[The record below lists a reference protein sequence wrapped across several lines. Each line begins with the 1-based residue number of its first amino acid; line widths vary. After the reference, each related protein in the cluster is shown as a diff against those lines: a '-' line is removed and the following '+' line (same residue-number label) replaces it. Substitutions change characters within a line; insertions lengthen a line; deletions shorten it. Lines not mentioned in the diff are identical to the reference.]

1 MYSTINSCLGKTFS
15 GKKLLEPVA
24 RGKGSATKQLT
35 FSLWLYIRIS
45 LSTCTSTTNQQMAWL
60 AFGKI
65 SRGDLSI
72 SVGFHAH
79 VFSGIIVILNTSKFT
94 YGAIFNLVWI
104 SPLVS
109 FPQVS
114 WGSALEFIY
123 PMKQTMSSQAGV
135 NIMGDIEEFTLMV
148 ASWVIKARWREIQ
161 RFLLEFKAS

>member
-1 MYSTINSCLGKTFS
+1 M
-15 GKKLLEPVA
+15 
-24 RGKGSATKQLT
+24 
-35 FSLWLYIRIS
+35 RIS

-60 AFGKI
+60 AFSKI

-72 SVGFHAH
+72 SVGFRAH

-135 NIMGDIEEFTLMV
+135 NIMGAIEEFTLMV
-148 ASWVIKARWREIQ
+148 ASWLIKARWREIQ
-161 RFLLEFKAS
+161 WFVLEFKASLFFLNSYVWCSLFEKSNKFTILKKLCTKSGVQRGPLIIF

>member
-1 MYSTINSCLGKTFS
+1 M
-15 GKKLLEPVA
+15 
-24 RGKGSATKQLT
+24 
-35 FSLWLYIRIS
+35 RIS

-60 AFGKI
+60 AFSKI

-72 SVGFHAH
+72 SVGFRAH

-135 NIMGDIEEFTLMV
+135 NINGCHGGVHAHGCIMGNQGKMARNSKIFIRIQSQLILPEFISLMLCL
-148 ASWVIKARWREIQ
+148 WKE
-161 RFLLEFKAS
+161 